1 MPTLHVRNVPEAL
14 YERIQEQARANQR
27 SISAEV
33 VVLLNQVLSE
43 TWRPQTDVLA
53 SIQRRR
59 FFRPASVN
67 APDSTTL
74 LRQNRE
80 R

>member
-14 YERIQEQARANQR
+14 YERIQEQAQINQR

-33 VVLLNQVLSE
+33 VVLLNQTLSE
-43 TWRPQTDVLA
+43 TWRPQTAVLD
-53 SIQRRR
+53 SIRRRR
-59 FFRPASVN
+59 FFRPATVN
-67 APDSTTL
+67 ASDSTTL
-74 LRQNRE
+74 LRQDRE

>member
-14 YERIQEQARANQR
+14 YERIQEQAQTNQR

-33 VVLLNQVLSE
+33 IVLLNRILSE
-43 TWRPQTDVLA
+43 TWRPQTEVLA
-53 SIQRRR
+53 GIRRRR
-59 FFRPASVN
+59 FFRPATVN

-74 LRQNRE
+74 LRQDRE

>member
-27 SISAEV
+27 SMSAEV
-33 VVLLNQVLSE
+33 IILLNRILSE
-43 TWRPQTDVLA
+43 TWRPQTEVLD
-53 SIQRRR
+53 SIRRRR
-59 FFRPASVN
+59 FFHPASLN

-74 LRQNRE
+74 LRQDRE